1 MINIFEPRGDQ
12 TRSFG
17 VMFKDLKVVGLG
29 GSVSYQ
35 PTLGSVLNPLNII
48 GAIDAFRHPPVKDIL
63 AGFEG
68 VVLPGEM
75 LREFFSVKNLVSW
88 LIKML

>member
-1 MINIFEPRGDQ
+1 
-12 TRSFG
+12 
-17 VMFKDLKVVGLG
+17 MFKDLKVVGLDA
-29 GSVSYQ
+29 SVSYQ
-35 PTLGSVLNPLNII
+35 PTLGSVLNPLNIV
-48 GAIDAFRHPPVKDIL
+48 GAINAFRHPPIKDIL

-75 LREFFSVKNLVSW
+75 LCEFFSVKNLVSW